1 MKIENLINNHLNKF
15 ENHPFIQKA
24 NNHELTKEQL
34 INWLMCAGR
43 ESRTFPEIIKNIIE
57 WTNNQIVKDILIEN
71 LNDEYG
77 NGNPNEAHFMHYI
90 QLLEQI
96 NLSQNDF
103 LNYDEKAGVKFAVSL
118 AYNISM
124 SKDIGLVLGYM
135 LINEALTP
143 VIYSAIQEAMKKY
156 YPELKTNFFDI
167 HIQVDEE
174 HVKDLYR
181 AISVLDESSVKSLQ
195 FGIELGQRGM
205 LIILD
210 ESLGIFNV
218 VQDIPGFTMNIK
230 E

>member
-1 MKIENLINNHLNKF
+1 MKIENIINKHLNKF
-15 ENHPFIQKA
+15 KDHPFIQKA
-24 NNHELTKEQL
+24 NNNELAKEQL

-43 ESRTFPEIIKNIIE
+43 ESRTFPEIIKNMIE
-57 WTNNQIVKDILIEN
+57 WTNNQVIKDILIEN

-96 NLSQNDF
+96 ELSQNDF

-143 VIYSAIQEAMKKY
+143 IVYSAIQEAMKKY
-156 YPELKTNFFDI
+156 YPELETNFFDL
-167 HIQVDEE
+167 HIKVDEQ
-174 HVKDLYR
+174 HVKELYK
-181 AISVLDESSVKSLQ
+181 AISVLDDNSIESLK

-210 ESLGIFNV
+210 ESLGIFNLV
-218 VQDIPGFTMNIK
+218 DNIPEFTINIK